1 MLKKICNLLTMLIL
15 VALAILAALLILPT
29 LFGYKSLAVLSGSM
43 EPKYPVG
50 SIVYA
55 KEINPEE
62 LKIGDVISYSIG
74 GETLVTHR
82 VINILSE
89 EQQIITK
96 GDANETEDISPV
108 VYSSIVGKVYFYMP
122 YLGYISIYAKTPLG
136 IIAICGILIIM
147 ILLIFLPEVFEG
159 NHSDKTKKDLDEASN
174 I

>member
-29 LFGYKSLAVLSGSM
+29 LLGYKSLAVLSGSM

-50 SIVYA
+50 SVVYA

-62 LKIGDVISYSIG
+62 LQVGDVVSYSIG

-82 VINILSE
+82 VFNILSE

-96 GDANETEDISPV
+96 GDANETEDMNPV
-108 VYSSIVGKVYFYMP
+108 AYSSVVGKVHFHMP

-136 IIAICGILIIM
+136 IIAICGILIVM
-147 ILLIFLPEVFEG
+147 ILLIFLPEIFED
-159 NHSDKTKKDLDEASN
+159 NHPDKIKKDSDVADN